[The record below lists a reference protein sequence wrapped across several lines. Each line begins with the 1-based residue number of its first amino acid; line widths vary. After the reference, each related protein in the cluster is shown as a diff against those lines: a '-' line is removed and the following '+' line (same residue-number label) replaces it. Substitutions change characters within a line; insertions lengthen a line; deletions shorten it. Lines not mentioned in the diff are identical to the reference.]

1 MTSWLK
7 IHRLAAALVALLLA
21 ATAAA
26 QIARAIPASAERAWM
41 RPLGDMTVEMN
52 GERMRFGAGAQSRD
66 TSNRIILPATLPA
79 EAPVKYTLD
88 VQGQVHRVWILTAE
102 EAAQPEPE
110 KK

>member
-1 MTSWLK
+1 MSWLK
-7 IHRLAAALVALLLA
+7 IHRLAAALTVLLIA
-21 ATAAA
+21 SSAAA

-41 RPLGDMTVEMN
+41 RPLGGMMLEMN
-52 GERMRFGAGAQSRD
+52 GEPMRLGAGAQIRD
-66 TSNRIILPATLPA
+66 TSNRIVLPATLPA

-110 KK
+110 KQ